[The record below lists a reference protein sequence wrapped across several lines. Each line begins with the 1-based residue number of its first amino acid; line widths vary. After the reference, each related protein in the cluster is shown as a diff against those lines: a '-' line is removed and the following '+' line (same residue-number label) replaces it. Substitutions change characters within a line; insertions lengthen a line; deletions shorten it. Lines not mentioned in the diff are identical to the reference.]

1 MAKASPN
8 MQNYF
13 VKLEEQLEKAHK
25 IAEQARRKGCDPE
38 RRVDIPIAKNMAERV
53 QGLLSIVAPDLLN
66 SGFTKRIM
74 QLEAEYGAL
83 AWEVALIIAKEVA
96 QEKFCKFNSKL
107 QAMELGIRA
116 GFAYHTLGIV
126 SAPLEGFVELKIKKR
141 MDGKEY
147 LALSFAG
154 PIRGAGGT
162 AASVAVLIGD
172 YIRESMG
179 YEAYDPTEDEQNRF
193 VTELEDYHERITNLQ
208 YHPSED
214 EIKYLIKNI
223 PVEID
228 GDPSE
233 RIDVS
238 NYKDLP
244 RVETNKIRSGVC
256 LVVSMLALKAPKL
269 WKRVSK
275 WKGSFNSSWQFLED
289 FLKLQKEKKAKNEF
303 KAEKELT
310 PNYTFIEDLVAGR
323 PVLTYPMAKGGFRL
337 RCGRSRISGFS
348 AAGIHPATMHVLDK
362 FIATGTQLKVERPG
376 KAAAITPCDSIE
388 GPVVKL
394 ANGSV
399 QKLRSEAE
407 AKACTANVAEIL
419 HMGDILFNYGDFA
432 ENNHSLVPL
441 GYCPEWWALELE
453 RECVNIFGT
462 LDFDKVYELTG
473 IPQKHLKIL
482 LSNPIKTRI
491 SPKAAFTL
499 SKNLKVSLHPDYS
512 YYWKQISEK
521 EFWDLLNWFTKLNVI
536 RSEDGWVEKSVLP
549 FKEEAKRIIEILGIE
564 HLSINKEFVVL
575 DSYTTQILLL
585 LFGTSD
591 GLGFKNILQSKND
604 IALNLE
610 DKNKVTGLDLINLL
624 GTIKQRDKGG
634 TYIGVRMGRPEKAKQ
649 RKLTGA
655 PHVLFPVGEEGG
667 RLRSFQA
674 ATASGAVSGEFSMY
688 KCSKCDRNT
697 IYPVCEICSRETKPL
712 YYCRDCNLVLSEP
725 CNRHEISSRSKPMSL
740 DINHYFE
747 AALKKLKFKTY
758 PDIIKG
764 VRGTANKDHV
774 PENIAKGILRA
785 KHNIYVNK
793 DGTTRYD
800 MSELP
805 ITHFKPEEVR
815 APIKRLLELGYTHD
829 MFGKPLERESQ
840 TLELKPQDVIL
851 PTNIE
856 GFDEAADEVL
866 FRVSKFI
873 DELLQKYYGLE
884 PYYNLQKPIDLI
896 GHQVVGLAPHI
907 SSGIVGRIIGFSNIQ
922 GLFAHPL
929 MHAAMRRDCDGDE
942 ACVILL
948 MDAFLNF
955 SRQFLPDKRGG
966 RTMDAPL
973 VLTATLI
980 PSEVDDM
987 VFGMDI
993 IDRYPLAFYDAAL
1006 QYKYPWEI
1014 RLKQLKDV
1022 LDTPDQYENHR
1033 FTHDVSNINC
1043 GVLCSAYKVLPTMQE
1058 KLKGQMELARKIRA
1072 VDEGKVAQ
1080 MVIEKH
1086 FIKDIKGNLRKF
1098 SKQQF
1103 RCVKCNTK
1111 FRRPP
1116 LLGACPACKGG
1127 KIIFTISEGSVIKY
1141 LKPSISLSQRFEVSS
1156 YLRQTLELTQ
1166 RRIESIFGSEK
1177 ESQESLGKWFG

>member
-1 MAKASPN
+1 

-13 VKLEEQLEKAHK
+13 ASLESQLETAHK
-25 IAEQARRKGCDPE
+25 VAVQARRIGRDPE
-38 RRVDIPIAKNMAERV
+38 KRVDIPIAKNMAERV

-66 SGFTKRIM
+66 SGFTKRVM
-74 QLEAEYGAL
+74 ELEDEYGAL

-96 QEKFCKFNSKL
+96 QEKFCKFESKIK
-107 QAMELGIRA
+107 AMEVGIRA

-126 SAPLEGFVELKIKKR
+126 SAPLEGFVELKEKKR
-141 MDGKEY
+141 MDGKPY

-172 YIRESMG
+172 YIREAMG
-179 YEAYDPTEDEQNRF
+179 YEAYDPTDDELNRF
-193 VTELEDYHERITNLQ
+193 VAELEDYHERITNLQ
-208 YHPSED
+208 YHPSEE
-214 EIKYLIKNI
+214 EIKYLIRSI
-223 PVEID
+223 PVEVD

-244 RVETNKIRSGVC
+244 RIETNKIRSGVC
-256 LVVSMLALKAPKL
+256 LVVSMIALKAPKL

-275 WKGSFNSSWQFLED
+275 WEGKFNTSWGFLEE
-289 FLKLQKEKKAKNEF
+289 FLKLQKEKKAKKSYKE
-303 KAEKELT
+303 EKELT

-337 RCGRSRISGFS
+337 RFGRSRISGFS
-348 AAGIHPATMHVLDK
+348 AAGIHPATMHILDK
-362 FIATGTQLKVERPG
+362 FVATGTQLKVERPG

-388 GPVVKL
+388 GPIVKL
-394 ANGSV
+394 NDGSV
-399 QKLRSEAE
+399 RKIRREPE
-407 AKACTANVAEIL
+407 AKAIAKQVVEII
-419 HMGDILFNYGDFA
+419 HVGDILFNYGDFA

-441 GYCPEWWALELE
+441 GYCPEWWILELE
-453 RECVNIFGT
+453 KACVNHFGA
-462 LDFDKVYELTG
+462 LDYDKLSELTS
-473 IPQKHLKIL
+473 IPQTHLKKIFKEPL
-482 LSNPIKTRI
+482 ITRI
-491 SPKAAFTL
+491 SPKAAYNI
-499 SKNLKVSLHPDYS
+499 SRNLGVPLHPDFTF
-512 YYWKQISEK
+512 YWKQITQK
-521 EFWDLLNWFTKLNVI
+521 QFWSLVEWYTKLNI
-536 RSEDGWVEKSVLP
+536 IFTQNNSIEKSILP
-549 FKEEAKRIIEILGIE
+549 YSEEHKSILEILGVE
-564 HLSINKEFVVL
+564 HLCINKEFIVF
-575 DSYTTQILLL
+575 DEFTTQVILQ
-585 LFGTSD
+585 LFGIKD
-591 GLGFKNILQSKND
+591 AHGFKSILKTRAHNKEAD
-604 IALNLE
+604 
-610 DKNKVTGLDLINLL
+610 DKTEKTGLDVINSISKV
-624 GTIKQRDKGG
+624 TQRDKGG
-634 TYIGVRMGRPEKAKQ
+634 TYIGARMGRPEKAKQ

-674 ATASGAVSGEFSMY
+674 ALQEGAVSGEFSMY
-688 KCSKCDRNT
+688 HCAKCDRDT
-697 IYPVCEICSRETKPL
+697 AYPVCEICSRETQAK
-712 YYCRDCNLVLSEP
+712 YYCRDCNKILDEP
-725 CNRHEISSRSKPMSL
+725 CPKHEISSRSRPISL

-747 AALKKLKFKTY
+747 AALKKLSFKTY
-758 PDIIKG
+758 PDLIKG

-774 PENIAKGILRA
+774 PENLAKGILRA
-785 KHNIYVNK
+785 KHNIFVNK

-805 ITHFKPEEVR
+805 ITHFKPKEVR
-815 APIKRLLELGYTHD
+815 APFERLIELGYD
-829 MFGKPLERESQ
+829 QDIYGKPLERNDQ
-840 TLELKPQDVIL
+840 ILEIKPQDIIL

-873 DELLQKYYGLE
+873 DELLVKFYDLK
-884 PYYNLQKPIDLI
+884 PFYNLKTTQDLI
-896 GHQVVGLAPHI
+896 GHQVIGLAPHI
-907 SSGIVGRIIGFSNIQ
+907 SAGIIGRIIGFSNIQ

-987 VFGMDI
+987 VFGMDVV
-993 IDRYPLAFYDAAL
+993 DSYPLEIYDACAN
-1006 QYKYPWEI
+1006 YKYPWEVQI
-1014 RLKQLKDV
+1014 KQLKDNLGTV
-1022 LDTPDQYENHR
+1022 DQYENHR
-1033 FTHDVSNINC
+1033 FTHSVSDINS
-1043 GVLCSAYKVLPTMQE
+1043 GVICSAYKVLPTME
-1058 KLKGQMELARKIRA
+1058 DKLKGQMNLARKIRA
-1072 VDEGKVAQ
+1072 VNEAKVAQ

-1103 RCVKCNTK
+1103 RCVRCNTK

-1116 LLGACPACKGG
+1116 LLGACPACNGG

-1141 LKPSISLSQRFEVSS
+1141 LKPSISLAEKFAVTS
-1156 YLRQTLELTQ
+1156 YLKQSLELTQ
-1166 RRIESIFGSEK
+1166 RRIESIFGKEK
-1177 ESQESLGKWFG
+1177 ESQENLGKWFG